1 MLPFPCASLVTRS
14 GVGTVNGGALGN
26 ALLMLPLQRQQ
37 QRLSTTLC
45 GGMRNLNSSQRAL
58 SLALP
63 SPLRFPTR
71 LTANRSLLM
80 SSSAMP
86 RSVRPYSHSRPSL
99 ASSSSSSTSSSSS
112 AANNQNSNNN
122 NKANSTSG
130 GEEGIEDEDEVMRA
144 YRASMEKPLSRYDV
158 AFRGEPLTGW
168 RKYLKWF
175 INAGLIACISLIS
188 YYIIFPVPLEENEWY
203 QMEQQLKERSRQA
216 YLKRKEVEDAL
227 ANAPRKPQQ

>member
-1 MLPFPCASLVTRS
+1 MLPSPCASLVTRS
-14 GVGTVNGGALGN
+14 GVRTVNGGALGN

-45 GGMRNLNSSQRAL
+45 GGMRNLNASQRAL

-63 SPLRFPTR
+63 PSLRFPAR

-99 ASSSSSSTSSSSS
+99 SSSTSTSSSSS
-112 AANNQNSNNN
+112 AANNQNSN
-122 NKANSTSG
+122 KANSTTGG